1 MVTFDDIDID
11 GSGTIT
17 QAEWFQLI
25 NKTALNDTALAFEEP
40 ISCTLNSSLI
50 KDIFEDVYPVEDSRT
65 YCEKQ
70 EDMHGSCDITWGDV
84 TWELVSV
91 AIVLALNFTFAF
103 PLNKLYKKH
112 AQSDAGRSG
121 FQWWKLVF
129 VGAKNREPVV
139 YGFALLLDS
148 MQALFS
154 VITVC
159 LWIKKTYDRSVH
171 DVIKY
176 VELLMSWAYICHYM
190 YRFLR
195 VDFSPLFVFS
205 LYSVLD
211 VVSAVPLIRAGYDG
225 VGSTW
230 LSFSY
235 IRVVFVIYSFHS
247 IEKYTSFLKQLMPRG
262 RSGEV
267 VYKLCELAL
276 VFLVILVI
284 MAGTIFGLEAL
295 GKIPGMEDITL
306 TTGMGDVSFFSMFYF
321 ICVTISTVGYGD
333 FSPTTLLSRSFSV
346 VSIIA
351 GVIFFTMA
359 TNEIVDIIRLQAS
372 GLGSYKPRG
381 SKQISRHVVLC
392 GGAVNN
398 WNLTI
403 LQPMIQVTAPR
414 PLWRGC
420 CMPPH

>member
-190 YRFLR
+190 YRFL
-195 VDFSPLFVFS
+195 
-205 LYSVLD
+205 
-211 VVSAVPLIRAGYDG
+211 
-225 VGSTW
+225 
-230 LSFSY
+230 SFSY

-295 GKIPGMEDITL
+295 GKIP
-306 TTGMGDVSFFSMFYF
+306 
-321 ICVTISTVGYGD
+321 
-333 FSPTTLLSRSFSV
+333 
-346 VSIIA
+346 
-351 GVIFFTMA
+351 
-359 TNEIVDIIRLQAS
+359 
-372 GLGSYKPRG
+372 
-381 SKQISRHVVLC
+381 
-392 GGAVNN
+392 
-398 WNLTI
+398 
-403 LQPMIQVTAPR
+403 
-414 PLWRGC
+414 
-420 CMPPH
+420 